1 MVPQLA
7 PSRVLAALLLPLLWY
22 QAQAPCPYHRRPNRP
37 AQGCPAAAPPPS
49 TSLATSEGALTAAA
63 AAAAASASSTAAA
76 TWMGQVPHA
85 SDASDPLVQLNNL
98 FHSQYTASGVA
109 VRPPVYI
116 IIEVCT
122 VLVEELGR
130 VSSLCV
136 CVRVLV

>member
-1 MVPQLA
+1 
-7 PSRVLAALLLPLLWY
+7 
-22 QAQAPCPYHRRPNRP
+22 
-37 AQGCPAAAPPPS
+37 
-49 TSLATSEGALTAAA
+49 
-63 AAAAASASSTAAA
+63 
-76 TWMGQVPHA
+76 MGQVPHA

>member
-1 MVPQLA
+1 MAPLA
-7 PSRVLAALLLPLLWY
+7 PSRLLAALLLPLLWY
-22 QAQAPCPYHRRPNRP
+22 QAHAPCPYHRRPNRP

-116 IIEVCT
+116 IIEVC
-122 VLVEELGR
+122 V
-130 VSSLCV
+130 
-136 CVRVLV
+136 